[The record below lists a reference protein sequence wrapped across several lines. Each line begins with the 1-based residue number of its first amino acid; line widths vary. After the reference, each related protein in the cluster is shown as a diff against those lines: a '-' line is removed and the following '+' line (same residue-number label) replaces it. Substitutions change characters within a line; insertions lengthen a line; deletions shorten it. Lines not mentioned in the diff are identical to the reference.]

1 MVSSS
6 KKVSIVK
13 ATKKDMPEVA
23 KLSIEMLKY
32 HNVLLDNYFTIFPYE
47 QYVEKFTKKLN
58 DNCRILVAKIDNKV
72 VGFLLAEFTKAPHY
86 KNVNVCILDEIVV
99 SEKHRSCGIGTALF
113 KKAMSVCKEK
123 KIDEVKLNVYNANI
137 DAKRL
142 YERLGFSD
150 LRQQMSLLLK

>member
-1 MVSSS
+1 MPLTS

-13 ATKKDMPEVA
+13 ATPKDMPEVA

-32 HNVLLDNYFTIFPYE
+32 HNILLDNYFTIFPYE
-47 QYVEKFTKKLN
+47 QYVDKFTKKLK
-58 DNCRILVAKIDNKV
+58 DDCHMLVAKIDNKV

-86 KNVNVCILDEIVV
+86 KYVNVCIIDEIVV

-113 KKAMSVCKEK
+113 KKALSVCKK
-123 KIDEVKLNVYNANI
+123 RKIEEIKLNVYNANV

-142 YERLGFSD
+142 YERLGFED
-150 LRQQMSLLLK
+150 LRQQMSIRLK

>member
-72 VGFLLAEFTKAPHY
+72 VGFLLVEFTKTPHY

-113 KKAMSVCKEK
+113 KKAMSVCKKK
-123 KIDEVKLNVYNANI
+123 KIEEVKLNVYNANI